1 MVQEELKDIY
11 EDNVIHS
18 INQPQDQPQG
28 QPQDQP
34 QGQPQCRSITNQKQ
48 P

>member
-1 MVQEELKDIY
+1 MVQEELKDVY
-11 EDNVIHS
+11 EDNAIYS
-18 INQPQDQPQG
+18 IY

-34 QGQPQCRSITNQKQ
+34 QGQPQCRNITNQKR